1 MCKNLHFSCKLP
13 LTCVAYKHGSVRKEP
28 YFNFRINTIRIGK
41 SLDFV
46 WLWGEKERRLDWT
59 KTMHQFH
66 DHNKEYEI
74 KLGTWFKFI
83 YEKFEKDF
91 KGSIKGDLTV
101 FFKDFSKIQN
111 DILVVVCTKH
121 LICYLCSP
129 LI

>member
-1 MCKNLHFSCKLP
+1 
-13 LTCVAYKHGSVRKEP
+13 
-28 YFNFRINTIRIGK
+28 
-41 SLDFV
+41 
-46 WLWGEKERRLDWT
+46 
-59 KTMHQFH
+59 MHQCY
-66 DHNKEYEI
+66 DYNKEYEI
-74 KLGTWFKFI
+74 KLGTWFKLI
-83 YEKFEKDF
+83 YENFEKDF